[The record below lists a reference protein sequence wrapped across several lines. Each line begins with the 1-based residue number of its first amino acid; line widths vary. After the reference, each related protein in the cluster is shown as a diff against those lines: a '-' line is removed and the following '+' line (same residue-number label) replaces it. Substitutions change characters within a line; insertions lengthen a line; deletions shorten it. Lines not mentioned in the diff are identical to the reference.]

1 MKCHIFSN
9 NLDWEQ
15 TKFYNFSQLLQNNQP
30 YLEGGR
36 QEGEEGRGE
45 GDTLGHLRQLGTEP
59 AHLHSVAQQWLHGG
73 PSARSDIDTSL
84 K

>member
-1 MKCHIFSN
+1 MVQH
-9 NLDWEQ
+9 D
-15 TKFYNFSQLLQNNQP
+15 QP

-45 GDTLGHLRQLGTEP
+45 GDTFGLLRQLGAEP

-73 PSARSDIDTSL
+73 PSATSDIDTSL